1 LPKYQDHHMVEWPSP
16 VSWSKKWPLYRH
28 VSGLCT
34 PRIAAIAGGFF
45 QKEGL
50 PKLENMIKSFG
61 TVIGLL
67 LILFASSVKPL
78 ACPLELPTTTIS
90 IKGHTL
96 TVELATTPAARACG
110 MSHRDE
116 LLKNHGM
123 LFIYPDLRPISFW
136 MKDTKIFLSIA
147 FLDNS
152 GQIFSIQDMTP
163 MQTDRTYHSS
173 RPASYA
179 LEVNQGWFSKHGI
192 YVGDVVEMKLPVVLE
207 IR

>member
-1 LPKYQDHHMVEWPSP
+1 MVEWPLP
-16 VSWSKKWPLYRH
+16 VSRSKKWLLYRH

-34 PRIAAIAGGFF
+34 PLIAAIAGGFPE
-45 QKEGL
+45 KEGL
-50 PKLENMIKSFG
+50 AKLENMIKSFG
-61 TVIGLL
+61 TIIGLL

-78 ACPLELPTTTIS
+78 ACPLELPTATIS
-90 IKGHTL
+90 IKGYTL
-96 TVELATTPAARACG
+96 TAELATTPAARACG

-116 LLKNHGM
+116 LPQNHGM

-147 FLDNS
+147 FLDDS

-163 MQTDRTYHSS
+163 MQTDRTYNSS

-192 YVGDVVEMKLPVVLE
+192 YVGDVVEMILPVVLE
-207 IR
+207 IQ

>member
-1 LPKYQDHHMVEWPSP
+1 MVEWPSP
-16 VSWSKKWPLYRH
+16 VRWLKKWLLYRH

-34 PRIAAIAGGFF
+34 PLIATIAGGLP
-45 QKEGL
+45 QKEDL
-50 PKLENMIKSFG
+50 AKLENMIKSFG
-61 TVIGLL
+61 TTIGLL
-67 LILFASSVKPL
+67 LILFASSVKTL
-78 ACPLELPTTTIS
+78 ACPLLLPTTTIS

-96 TVELATTPAARACG
+96 TAELATTPAARACG

-116 LLKNHGM
+116 LPKNHGM
-123 LFIYPDLRPISFW
+123 LFIFPDPRPISFW
-136 MKDTKIFLSIA
+136 MKDTRIFLSIA
-147 FLDNS
+147 FLDDS

-163 MQTDRTYHSS
+163 MQSDRAYDSP

-192 YVGDVVEMKLPVVLE
+192 YVGDVVEMKLPVALE